1 MTTLN
6 VARWYV
12 DADTLGLAHVLI
24 RARPDVTFP
33 GDDGTRHIARWTLTP
48 CPIQQTGA
56 LDTEWIPKVAAAS
69 MAIISRDRAI
79 SRRRAEKDAILAA
92 GAQMFAITDPGQLR
106 VWDLLEIVIHR
117 WRDMERMRERSGP
130 YIFALTR
137 TRMTEIDLL

>member
-1 MTTLN
+1 MTTLGL
-6 VARWYV
+6 ARWYV

-33 GDDGTRHIARWTLTP
+33 GDNGTRHTARWTLPP
-48 CPIQQTGA
+48 CPVQQTA
-56 LDTEWIPKVAAAS
+56 TRDTEWIPKVAAAN

-106 VWDLLEIVIHR
+106 VWDLLEIIMHR
-117 WRDMERMRERSGP
+117 WRDMEQMRERAPAPTSSPSPEPG
-130 YIFALTR
+130 
-137 TRMTEIDLL
+137 

>member
-1 MTTLN
+1 VTTLGL
-6 VARWYV
+6 ARWYV

-33 GDDGTRHIARWTLTP
+33 GDDGTRHTARWTLPP
-48 CPIQQTGA
+48 CPVQQTA
-56 LDTEWIPKVAAAS
+56 TRDTEWIPKVAAAN

-92 GAQMFAITDPGQLR
+92 GAQMFAITDSGQLR
-106 VWDLLEIVIHR
+106 VWDLLEIIMHR
-117 WRDMERMRERSGP
+117 WRDREQMRERPGP